1 MNSTPIS
8 PSLVIFSA
16 HVLRTGL
23 TNLFQNGKFQAF
35 SMAIGGPSIS
45 HLAFAEDMG
54 GVTLW
59 HFIFLLSVSKRR
71 FSIFPW
77 HWTSSKNPLWADS
90 SPTTKNPG
98 WNCHSKRRGKGIV
111 DTCLIISINFG
122 GKDLFCFHFPDGQKL
137 WARRA
142 KPVLLLGPMRSQK
155 LSIAIFSASYL
166 SVLLIEGKVAKYLTL
181 VLRLFYN
188 LLTKFVDR

>member
-8 PSLVIFSA
+8 PSLFIFSA
-16 HVLRTGL
+16 QVLRTGL

-59 HFIFLLSVSKRR
+59 HFLFLFICQQKKIFHFSMTLNFLQESALGRLFPNYEEPWVELPQQKKR
-71 FSIFPW
+71 
-77 HWTSSKNPLWADS
+77 
-90 SPTTKNPG
+90 
-98 WNCHSKRRGKGIV
+98 KGIV

-122 GKDLFCFHFPDGQKL
+122 SKDLFYFHFPDGKKL
-137 WARRA
+137 WARQA
-142 KPVLLLGPMRSQK
+142 KPILFLGPMRSQK
-155 LSIAIFSASYL
+155 LSIAIFSASYRGKGCKIFDIGFEA
-166 SVLLIEGKVAKYLTL
+166 LL
-181 VLRLFYN
+181 
-188 LLTKFVDR
+188 